1 MQKQHTGTKKDS
13 YLYNHNSQIIETD
26 GTMDIAI
33 VRQVQPIFINKVK
46 MTVAGQNNT
55 PEPKKIPISIIT
67 IPIIEM
73 DGTMDIAIVRQVQT
87 NFYQQGKNDGCWSKT
102 THRNKEKYIPVQSQF
117 QLSKWMELCDIAI
130 ATKKHFSY
138 AYA

>member
-1 MQKQHTGTKKDS
+1 
-13 YLYNHNSQIIETD
+13 
-26 GTMDIAI
+26 MDIAI

-55 PEPKKIPISIIT
+55 PEQRKIYTCTIT

-73 DGTMDIAIVRQVQT
+73 DGNT
-87 NFYQQGKNDGCWSKT
+87 
-102 THRNKEKYIPVQSQF
+102 
-117 QLSKWMELCDIAI
+117 DIAI
-130 ATKKHFSY
+130 ATKKHFSC